1 MITKL
6 SAYGLSSDSL
16 CYIYSYLKDRKQC
29 VQINNKQSEFDTI
42 ISGVP
47 QGSIF
52 GPILFNIFFNDFF
65 FFIPKASVHN
75 FADDNTLCSF
85 AKTLRGLVTIL
96 QSECETAINW
106 LHNNKMIVNPDKF
119 QVIFLDKRRSD
130 NTNIEV
136 EIGNEKISSTSSVK
150 LLGVHIDDKLNFN
163 EHINK
168 ICKSAGNQLNALIRL
183 KSFLGLKEKE
193 VLVNS
198 FIYSNFNYCP
208 LVWML
213 SHKKSLDKIESL
225 HKRALRFLLKD
236 YVSSYEQLLQK
247 SGKCNMNIR

>member
-1 MITKL
+1 MVLTDLSKAFDCIPHDLLIAKL

-85 AKTLRGLVTIL
+85 AKTLRGLVMIL
-96 QSECETAINW
+96 ECETINW
-106 LHNNKMIVNPDKF
+106 LHNNKMMVNPDKF
-119 QVIFLDKRRSD
+119 QVIFLDKGRSD
-130 NTNIEV
+130 NANIEV
-136 EIGNEKISSTSSVK
+136 EIGNENISSTT
-150 LLGVHIDDKLNFN
+150 
-163 EHINK
+163 
-168 ICKSAGNQLNALIRL
+168 
-183 KSFLGLKEKE
+183 
-193 VLVNS
+193 
-198 FIYSNFNYCP
+198 
-208 LVWML
+208 
-213 SHKKSLDKIESL
+213 
-225 HKRALRFLLKD
+225 
-236 YVSSYEQLLQK
+236 
-247 SGKCNMNIR
+247 

>member
-1 MITKL
+1 M
-6 SAYGLSSDSL
+6 
-16 CYIYSYLKDRKQC
+16 
-29 VQINNKQSEFDTI
+29 
-42 ISGVP
+42 
-47 QGSIF
+47 
-52 GPILFNIFFNDFF
+52 FNIFFNDFF
-65 FFIPKASVHN
+65 FFIPKESVHN

-106 LHNNKMIVNPDKF
+106 LHSNKMIVNPDKF

-213 SHKKSLDKIESL
+213 SKKKSLDKIESL
-225 HKRALRFLLKD
+225 HK
-236 YVSSYEQLLQK
+236 
-247 SGKCNMNIR
+247 